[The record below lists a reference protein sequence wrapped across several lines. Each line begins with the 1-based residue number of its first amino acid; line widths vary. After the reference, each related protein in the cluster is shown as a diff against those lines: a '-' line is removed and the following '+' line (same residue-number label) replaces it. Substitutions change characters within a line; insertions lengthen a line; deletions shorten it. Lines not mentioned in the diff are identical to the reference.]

1 MTCKVCHAMMICP
14 QMIKPLKIPLQ
25 RTQLLIVL
33 IGKAYI
39 TICMYIFSRH
49 TKD

>member
-1 MTCKVCHAMMICP
+1 MMICP
-14 QMIKPLKIPLQ
+14 KMIKPLKILLQ

-39 TICMYIFSRH
+39 TIFMYLFSRH
-49 TKD
+49 AKE